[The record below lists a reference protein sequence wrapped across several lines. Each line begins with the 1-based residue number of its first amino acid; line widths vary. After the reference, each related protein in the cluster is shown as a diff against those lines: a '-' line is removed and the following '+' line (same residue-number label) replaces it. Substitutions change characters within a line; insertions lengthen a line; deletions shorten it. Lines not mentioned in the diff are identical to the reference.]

1 MRPWCQE
8 HKDLQERHEVEEE
21 VHPQGL
27 EVVLHEVL
35 EELEVLQLLLWLQYP
50 PLHAWPVPHVPVV
63 MPRPQGSLEELASL

>member
-21 VHPQGL
+21 VHLQGL

-35 EELEVLQLLLWLQYP
+35 EELEVLQLLLWLPKP
-50 PLHAWPVPHVPVV
+50 PLHAWHVPHVPVLLPGAEGPV
-63 MPRPQGSLEELASL
+63 EEPASL